1 VLNIREGSAQRTNL
15 LSKVQVSHVLIS
27 LREHHNWCVSSN
39 PAKFKARELAVPVY
53 LPSLLFSIGESG
65 LIPLIPASAERMG
78 ADIPTAAMVAGLV
91 LIGTLVADLPAA
103 RIVNRFGERLSMIW
117 AAFIAAAGVV
127 LSLNAVNIWMIGAGV
142 FLLGMTAAIFGLAR
156 HSYIA
161 ETAPKEYRA
170 RALSILG
177 GMFRAGAFIGPLVGA
192 LIIQYFGIE
201 NIYWMTIV
209 FCSLAGLILLTTKP
223 EKMPNTP
230 PNKAGGILNVARI
243 ESKKLLTL
251 GIAASILTFLRTVR
265 HLALPLWALHID
277 LDLATTALIIGL
289 AGAVDFALFYNGGQV
304 IDKYG
309 RRIAAVPTILAIGL
323 GIAFIPITADAQS
336 FAVVAVALAVANA
349 LGSGLVLTIGADLA
363 PEGSRNEFLGAYRL
377 MLDSGIALAAPIVSV
392 LTIFI
397 GLSSG
402 LIAVS
407 GLALIGA
414 YLMNHYLPKYGIK

>member
-1 VLNIREGSAQRTNL
+1 MS
-15 LSKVQVSHVLIS
+15 SKKPSFQV
-27 LREHHNWCVSSN
+27 
-39 PAKFKARELAVPVY
+39 RELALPVY
-53 LPSLLFSIGESG
+53 VPSLLFAAGESG
-65 LIPLIPASAERMG
+65 LIPLIPASAEKLG
-78 ADIPTAAMVAGLV
+78 ADIPTAALVAGLV

-103 RIVNRFGERLSMIW
+103 TIVNRFGERVSMIW
-117 AAFIAAAGVV
+117 AAFIAAAGT
-127 LSLNAVNIWMIGAGV
+127 LLAVFATSIYMIGVGV

-192 LIIQYFGIE
+192 LVIQNFGIE
-201 NIYWMTIV
+201 NIYWMSVV
-209 FCSLAGLILLTTKP
+209 FCSLAGIILLSTKP

-230 PNKAGGILNVARI
+230 PNRAGGIWAVAKI
-243 ESKKLLTL
+243 ENKKLFTL
-251 GIAASILTFLRTVR
+251 GIASSLLTFLRTVR

-277 LDLATTALIIGL
+277 LDLTTTALIIGL
-289 AGAVDFALFYNGGQV
+289 AGAIDFALFYNGGQV

-309 RRIAAVPTILAIGL
+309 RRVAAVPTILAIGV
-323 GIAFIPITADAQS
+323 GIACIPFTTDASS
-336 FAVVAVALAVANA
+336 FAIVAVALAVANA

-363 PEGSRNEFLGAYRL
+363 PERSRNEFLAVYRL
-377 MLDSGIALAAPIVSV
+377 LLDGGIATAAPAISI
-392 LTIFI
+392 LTIAV
-397 GLSSG
+397 GLSAG
-402 LIAVS
+402 LFALS

>member
-1 VLNIREGSAQRTNL
+1 MS
-15 LSKVQVSHVLIS
+15 SKTTRFQ
-27 LREHHNWCVSSN
+27 
-39 PAKFKARELAVPVY
+39 ARELALPVY

-65 LIPLIPASAERMG
+65 LIPLIPASAERLG
-78 ADIPTAAMVAGLV
+78 ADIPTAAMIAGLV

-117 AAFIAAAGVV
+117 AAFIAAAGV
-127 LSLNAVNIWMIGAGV
+127 LLAVTASNLWMIGSGV

-177 GMFRAGAFIGPLVGA
+177 GMFRLGSFIGPLIGA
-192 LIIQYFGIE
+192 LIIQLYGIE
-201 NIYWMTIV
+201 NIYWMTV
-209 FCSLAGLILLTTKP
+209 LFCSLAGFLLLLTKS

-230 PNKAGGILNVARI
+230 ANKSGGVFAVAKL

-251 GIAASILTFLRTVR
+251 GVAASILTFLRTVR
-265 HLALPLWALHID
+265 NLALPLWALHID

-323 GIAFIPITADAQS
+323 GIAFIPSTNDVTG
-336 FAVVAVALAVANA
+336 FTVVAIALAVANA

-363 PEGSRNEFLGAYRL
+363 PEGSRSEFLAAYRL
-377 MLDSGIALAAPIVSV
+377 MLDSGIALAAPVISI
-392 LTIFI
+392 LTILI
-397 GLSSG
+397 GISSG
-402 LIAVS
+402 LITVS
-407 GLALIGA
+407 GIALLGA
-414 YLMNHYLPKYGIK
+414 YLMNRYLPKYGIK

>member
-1 VLNIREGSAQRTNL
+1 
-15 LSKVQVSHVLIS
+15 
-27 LREHHNWCVSSN
+27 
-39 PAKFKARELAVPVY
+39 
-53 LPSLLFSIGESG
+53 
-65 LIPLIPASAERMG
+65 MG

-127 LSLNAVNIWMIGAGV
+127 FALNAVNIWMIGAGV

-177 GMFRAGAFIGPLVGA
+177 GMFRLGSFIGPLIGA
-192 LIIQYFGIE
+192 LIIQLYGIE
-201 NIYWMTIV
+201 QIYWMTIV
-209 FCSLAGLILLTTKP
+209 FCSLAGLILLTTKS

-230 PNKAGGILNVARI
+230 PNKSGGILAVARI

-277 LDLATTALIIGL
+277 IDLATTALIIGL

-323 GIAFIPITADAQS
+323 GIAFIPITTDAQS

-414 YLMNHYLPKYGIK
+414 YLMNYYLPKFGIK